1 MAKNTRL
8 AQYILPSAGG
18 LCVTYLYNI
27 VDGIFVGQG
36 VGHQALAAVNI
47 TVPFITTL
55 VAISSLFAMGG
66 STVIAIRLG
75 RGDKK
80 GANNAFMCSFIMTLL
95 LSVILL
101 LVGTLF
107 PRQIAQLCGSSEAIL
122 PLAVEYLFYYTAF
135 SIPFLL
141 SNCLSVF
148 VRNDGAP
155 GLAFWGMCA
164 GAAANIFL
172 DWLFIYPLQMGIKGA
187 AIASGLGQLLSFLLL
202 ISHFV
207 RKNGD
212 LRIGRF
218 ENSAALIGKICKR
231 GVPECVSQL
240 NTPVT
245 ALCYNWVLMNTLG
258 DMGVSTFSILS
269 FIYSLANAI
278 LSGVAQGLQPLWGQA
293 FGQKDRRELRGYLAA
308 GMKINEVCAVVI
320 YALLVVFRVPAVRL
334 FNSDP
339 TLVAMASGALP
350 VFAFSFLF
358 MAVNLIY
365 TAYFYSTKQT
375 IKSDVIA
382 VSRGIVIKALAIF
395 AVPAVCGSAFVWLAV
410 VFAEG
415 VTLAIRL
422 ICAKLPA
429 SDAAHE
435 ILNPTGGAR

>member
-1 MAKNTRL
+1 MSSDAMAQKLR
-8 AQYILPSAGG
+8 A
-18 LCVTYLYNI
+18 
-27 VDGIFVGQG
+27 
-36 VGHQALAAVNI
+36 
-47 TVPFITTL
+47 
-55 VAISSLFAMGG
+55 
-66 STVIAIRLG
+66 
-75 RGDKK
+75 
-80 GANNAFMCSFIMTLL
+80 
-95 LSVILL
+95 
-101 LVGTLF
+101 
-107 PRQIAQLCGSSEAIL
+107 GSSPHPIFA
-122 PLAVEYLFYYTAF
+122 
-135 SIPFLL
+135 
-141 SNCLSVF
+141 NSV
-148 VRNDGAP
+148 
-155 GLAFWGMCA
+155 
-164 GAAANIFL
+164 
-172 DWLFIYPLQMGIKGA
+172 
-187 AIASGLGQLLSFLLL
+187 
-202 ISHFV
+202 
-207 RKNGD
+207 
-212 LRIGRF
+212 
-218 ENSAALIGKICKR
+218 ALIGKICKR

-320 YALLVVFRVPAVRL
+320 YALLVVFRVPAVQL

-382 VSRGIVIKALAIF
+382 VSRGIVIKALAIL
-395 AVPAVCGSAFVWLAV
+395 AVPAVCGSAFVWHAV
-410 VFAEG
+410 VLAEG
-415 VTLAIRL
+415 VTLVISL

-429 SDAAHE
+429 SGAARE
-435 ILNPTGGAR
+435 VLNSTGGTQ